1 MVQVSARLAAALA
14 RRFGRSFA
22 PATLIVDAPPAARE
36 VEFRLQVRDGAGGP
50 ESGRWRDLAALS
62 PVVRSLAHEQFDDLV
77 KRVRVFAEPDDAKAI
92 AGCGELDRLL
102 LEASAV

>member
-1 MVQVSARLAAALA
+1 MADVSARLAASLS
-14 RRFGRSFA
+14 RRLGRPIA
-22 PATLIVDAPPAARE
+22 AATLIVDAPPAERE
-36 VEFRLQVRDGAGGP
+36 VEFRLQVRDRTGG
-50 ESGRWRDLAALS
+50 SDADRWQELAAVS

-77 KRVRVFAEPDDAKAI
+77 KRVRVFAAPDDAKAI